1 MVFMHNMGENETGS
15 KGRVKGGFTII
26 LLPTAVIA
34 WREAFS
40 KPPITTLLESSFTG
54 MFVGVKLSFPK
65 VYQWGKRK
73 MGYLKLFLASVYHPV
88 DDTEHEGFNDTLN
101 SMINYI
107 PKSAEFIRGHD
118 VNANLGVSIKIH
130 RR

>member
-1 MVFMHNMGENETGS
+1 
-15 KGRVKGGFTII
+15 
-26 LLPTAVIA
+26 
-34 WREAFS
+34 
-40 KPPITTLLESSFTG
+40 
-54 MFVGVKLSFPK
+54 
-65 VYQWGKRK
+65 

-88 DDTEHEGFNDTLN
+88 DDTEHEGFNDILN

-130 RR
+130 RREIGPHSIDDRNKKGRRLMGIIRYNNIKIVNTFYQKDSYTTWR